1 MADGVTI
8 TEINISATAN
18 TLTAQKNLDRLAHT
32 INRLASSTKVLGGV
46 SAKVDSMVT
55 GLKRLQDVKLGKLIP
70 QMQTIAKAM
79 GAFSGLDHRSI
90 SASAKMLMAQ
100 SRQAEIKYKYQRA
113 ATKQAEEE
121 RKAKMIGGAKKSD
134 VVPHESER
142 KPRGNGAEHLKEI
155 AKQYGAVGRAS
166 RNAAKGAAKFLL
178 SLPLAPLKHLG
189 SSLKSIVS
197 RLRGFF
203 SSVKRIAVYRA
214 IRAAL
219 KEITQAFREGT
230 DNLYQYSKAIDGQF
244 AQSMDTLATSALYA
258 KNSLAAMA
266 SPLINALAPAVDFII
281 DKFVDLV
288 NTVNELIA
296 SLTGAST
303 WTKAL
308 KYPKEYAE
316 AADGANGKAKELR
329 ATLLGFDEINRLD
342 DNKRGSR
349 GSAADALD
357 YSKMFEEQVVNAN
370 AKGIVAR
377 LKEAFTTGDFY
388 SIGNDIGEK
397 IKRGLD
403 NIPWESVQERV
414 KKNALS
420 ASSFING
427 IIDTEG
433 LPDAL
438 GTTIAEAFNTVTLKI
453 STFFTNTKW
462 DKVGEFIGDTLS
474 TAIEKIDKQQ
484 LADAFF
490 SVIGAAIDL
499 AWGLLESHPII
510 GTVALLALGLKW
522 GGILGTG
529 IKNSVAQTDIAGSL
543 AVPKSLSV
551 GVTCVV
557 TFTAGYKVGNKIFNS
572 LPESAKDFL
581 GWLTNKALNLVG
593 LGEDTSNIEHLEYKD
608 LMYYDEE
615 FGRYFATPD
624 NKMGLAMGFGKPG
637 GGVFDDIIPV
647 GANIKPEVKPIS
659 PEERERMWREARQQ
673 LIDATRGFVYDFSV
687 GFEARWGIT
696 PKEAFDNLATNLKT
710 AWNNSNAKKS
720 LDEIKTSVTEWFANL
735 FKPENKTSAEI
746 GANAGKDFAS
756 NFAKQLNP
764 IDTTM
769 TDKGKSWGKSLKDG
783 ILSFFTGNSLG
794 EKIAESIRTSL
805 SFNVTTQ
812 NGGSVRSILKIDKV
826 YANGGYPETGS
837 VFLAGERGA
846 ELISTSSHGTQ
857 VANRDQISASVAA
870 GMQEATEESNALLRE
885 QNALLQAL
893 LDKDPVAPITTD
905 SITAAM
911 RRSNLRSGR
920 AVVSMGG

>member
-32 INRLASSTKVLGGV
+32 INRLASSTRVLGGV

-55 GLKRLQDVKLGKLIP
+55 GLKRLQEVKLGKLIP

-79 GAFSGLDHRSI
+79 GAFNGLDHRSI

-100 SRQAEIKYKYQRA
+100 SRQAEIRYKYQRA

-121 RKAKMIGGAKKSD
+121 RKAKMLGGAKKSD
-134 VVPHESER
+134 VVSHESASKR
-142 KPRGNGAEHLKEI
+142 RGNSAANLKEI
-155 AKQYGAVGRAS
+155 AKQYGAVGTAS

-178 SLPLAPLKHLG
+178 SLPLAPVKHLG
-189 SSLKSIVS
+189 NSLKSIVS

-258 KNSLAAMA
+258 KNSIAAMA
-266 SPLINALAPAVDFII
+266 SPLINTLAPAVDFII

-342 DNKRGSR
+342 DNNRGSR

-377 LKEAFTTGDFY
+377 LKEAFATGDFY
-388 SIGNDIGEK
+388 SIGNDFGEK

-403 NIPWESVQERV
+403 NISWESVQERI

-427 IIDTEG
+427 IVDTEG

-438 GTTIAEAFNTVTLKI
+438 GTAIAGAFNTVTLKI
-453 STFFTNTKW
+453 STFFTNTEW

-510 GTVALLALGLKW
+510 GTVGLIALGMKY

-529 IKNSVAQTDIAGSL
+529 ISSGIQTSVAKTDVAGSL
-543 AVPKSLSV
+543 SVPKNISV
-551 GVTCVV
+551 GVTCLVA
-557 TFTAGYKVGNKIFNS
+557 FAGYKVGNFIFDS
-572 LPESAKDFL
+572 LPEGVQD
-581 GWLTNKALNLVG
+581 GIGEYTNKFLNIFG
-593 LGEDTSNIEHLEYKD
+593 LGEGGGDTSIQPSRLPLKVRLD
-608 LMYYDEE
+608 PRLMQ
-615 FGRYFATPD
+615 
-624 NKMGLAMGFGKPG
+624 
-637 GGVFDDIIPV
+637 
-647 GANIKPEVKPIS
+647 IS
-659 PEERERMWREARQQ
+659 PEERERMWREAREQ
-673 LIDATRGFVYDFSV
+673 LIAATRGFVYDFSV

-720 LDEIKTSVTEWFANL
+720 LDEIKQSVTDWFANL

-769 TDKGKSWGKSLKDG
+769 TDKGKSWGKALKDG

-812 NGGSVRSILKIDKV
+812 NGGSVKSILKIDKV

-870 GMQEATEESNALLRE
+870 GMQEASEESNALLRE

-905 SITAAM
+905 SIAAAM
-911 RRSNLRSGR
+911 HRSNLRSGR

>member
-1 MADGVTI
+1 MPENNI
-8 TEINISATAN
+8 RNISISATGDTQKAEDA
-18 TLTAQKNLDRLAHT
+18 LT
-32 INRLASSTKVLGGV
+32 
-46 SAKVDSMVT
+46 
-55 GLKRLQDVKLGKLIP
+55 KLIN
-70 QMQTIAKAM
+70 K
-79 GAFSGLDHRSI
+79 
-90 SASAKMLMAQ
+90 
-100 SRQAEIKYKYQRA
+100 
-113 ATKQAEEE
+113 
-121 RKAKMIGGAKKSD
+121 
-134 VVPHESER
+134 
-142 KPRGNGAEHLKEI
+142 
-155 AKQYGAVGRAS
+155 
-166 RNAAKGAAKFLL
+166 
-178 SLPLAPLKHLG
+178 
-189 SSLKSIVS
+189 LKSIKDIVGTGLNFNAKGFENVATAMKSIKDVKVS
-197 RLRGFF
+197 KTTVNNISDLADATSKFNSAASQTQTPQQTKNIAILGKVASYAASVFGNLASKVRSAASTVAPGFVSTIKS
-203 SSVKRIAVYRA
+203 SSVSIGRLALSISLLPFKHLAGQIKDASKRLTGFLAAIKRIAVYRA
-214 IRAAL
+214 IRTAL
-219 KEITQAFREGT
+219 KEISQGFREGVE
-230 DNLYQYSKAIDGQF
+230 NLYQYSLLINGTF
-244 AQSMDTLATSALYA
+244 AQSMDTIATASLYA
-258 KNSLAAMA
+258 KDSLAAMA
-266 SPLINALAPAVDFII
+266 APIINVLAPAIDFLV
-281 DKFVDLV
+281 DKFVDAL
-288 NTVNELIA
+288 NTINELIA
-296 SLTGAST
+296 SLTGAQT
-303 WTKAL
+303 WTRAL
-308 KYPKEYAE
+308 KYPKAYAD
-316 AADGANGKAKELR
+316 ALDGANGKAKELR

-349 GSAADALD
+349 GSAADELD
-357 YSKMFEEQVVNAN
+357 YSKLFEEQAVSAN

-388 SIGNDIGEK
+388 SIGNDLGEL

-403 NIPWESVQERV
+403 NIPWESVKERI
-414 KKNALS
+414 KTNALS

-438 GTTIAEAFNTVTLKI
+438 GTTIAEAVNTVTLKI
-453 STFFTNTKW
+453 DTFFTNTNW
-462 DKVGEFIGDTLS
+462 NKVGKFIGDTLS

-510 GTVALLALGLKW
+510 GTVGLIALGMKY

-529 IKNSVAQTDIAGSL
+529 ISSGIQTSVAKTDIERSL
-543 AVPKSLSV
+543 AVPKNISV
-551 GVTCVV
+551 GVTCLVA
-557 TFTAGYKVGNKIFNS
+557 FAGYKVGNFIFDN
-572 LPESAKDFL
+572 LPEGVQDAI
-581 GWLTNKALNLVG
+581 GEYTNKFLNIFG
-593 LGEDTSNIEHLEYKD
+593 LGEGGGDTSIQPN
-608 LMYYDEE
+608 
-615 FGRYFATPD
+615 RYP
-624 NKMGLAMGFGKPG
+624 
-637 GGVFDDIIPV
+637 
-647 GANIKPEVKPIS
+647 IKVRLDPRFMQIS

-673 LIDATRGFVYDFSV
+673 LIDATRGLVFDFSV

-812 NGGSVRSILKIDKV
+812 NGGSVKSILKIDKV

-846 ELISTSSHGTQ
+846 ELISTSSRGTQ

-870 GMQEATEESNALLRE
+870 GMQEANEESNSLLRE
-885 QNALLQAL
+885 QNALLRELVTKEFTSVTQ
-893 LDKDPVAPITTD
+893 ITTGQIREALD
-905 SITAAM
+905 
-911 RRSNLRSGR
+911 RDNKR
-920 AVVSMGG
+920 AGTTLVAVN